1 MTTKSKPYFYK
12 QNRLKLL
19 RAFCTVSQTS
29 SISGAA
35 EKLFISQ
42 PTVSLQIQS
51 LERDLGADLFERK
64 GPKIQLTPEGE
75 VFYKLAQP
83 LLEQFS
89 KLEESFKA
97 SIGKVE
103 GGEINIAAGES
114 TILYILPDIIKA
126 FSEEYPSIKINL
138 FNETGRNGLSML
150 RADEVDFAI
159 GSFVSEP
166 EDMVY
171 QSIWSFDPVLITP
184 LGHPLAKLKSPT
196 IEQISEYGLILP
208 PKHLATWRVIESVFE
223 KHGVKLK
230 VTLEAGGWE
239 VIKRYVEMGMG
250 ISIITNLCLTDND
263 SLVQTPLLDYF
274 PKRTYGIVVR
284 KGKFLTPQ
292 SKQFINSIDTDF
304 CERHMDSLA
313 NSK

>member
-1 MTTKSKPYFYK
+1 MTTTCKPYFYK
-12 QNRLKLL
+12 QNRMKLL
-19 RAFCTVSQTS
+19 RAFCTATQTG

-51 LERDLGADLFERK
+51 LERDFGAALFERK

-97 SIGKVE
+97 SIGKIE
-103 GGEINIAAGES
+103 GGEIKIAAGES
-114 TILYILPDIIKA
+114 TILYILPDIVKSFA
-126 FSEEYPSIKINL
+126 EQYPDIKINL
-138 FNETGRNGLSML
+138 YNETGRDGLAML

-159 GSFVSEP
+159 GSFVTVP

-171 QSIWSFDPVLITP
+171 ESIWSYEPTLITP
-184 LGHPLAKLKSPT
+184 SGHPLSKIKSPT
-196 IEQISEYGLILP
+196 IEDISQYGLILP
-208 PKHLATWRVIESVFE
+208 PKHLATWRVIEAEFE
-223 KHGVKLK
+223 KHGVKLN
-230 VTLEAGGWE
+230 VALEAGGWE
-239 VIKRYVEMGMG
+239 VIKRYVEIGMG
-250 ISIITNLCLTDND
+250 ISIVTDVCLTDD
-263 SLVQTPLLDYF
+263 DAIHKTSLLEYF

-284 KGKFLTPQ
+284 RGKFLTPQ
-292 SKQFINSIDTDF
+292 SKMFINKIDNDF
-304 CERHMDSLA
+304 LERHEESLA
-313 NSK
+313 NS